1 MSYILLAS
9 LQKQFCGTQFLI
21 SFLKLFREMNSFIF
35 TGAISQFLGFNLGFG
50 DFQNHDTL
58 CSQKVSYHPIIFIF
72 SEILLLRYLCE
83 NISWSFTRLAMF
95 YLKHLC
101 SKTLDDSMMSSSKD
115 DSLSF

>member
-50 DFQNHDTL
+50 DSRTMTH
-58 CSQKVSYHPIIFIF
+58 CVHRKYPII
-72 SEILLLRYLCE
+72 L
-83 NISWSFTRLAMF
+83 
-95 YLKHLC
+95 
-101 SKTLDDSMMSSSKD
+101 
-115 DSLSF
+115 